1 MLYAALSFFVVSLI
15 LLALGFFGVIRGAAG
30 IANITF
36 LASLLL
42 VAASAVTAFWRQRLH
57 HHHHQH

>member
-1 MLYAALSFFVVSLI
+1 MLYAALVFFVVSVTALV
-15 LLALGFFGVIRGAAG
+15 LGFLGVIRGAAG
-30 IANITF
+30 IANVTL

-42 VAASAVTAFWRQRLH
+42 VAISGLTTLWRRQL